1 MYLERRKI
9 LATFAIFAVLL
20 MLTVQANAAY
30 MPSVSH
36 QGTEITETTTLTG
49 TLSDAS
55 AATYVDQMGWDYHDK
70 VWYWISL
77 NRLDQIHLKLEMT
90 GTLDADLGAWHL
102 QAPDFVQK
110 STLAGTTTEEISF
123 WNWFSSEFQI
133 FVGCYSGSGSY
144 TLTVEVERVKDIAG
158 TSTITGTIQSD
169 GVIDAYDW
177 YKVELEEGDYAK
189 FTVTPPATAVP
200 YLQVACEEYVEH
212 LSGEST
218 STAHD
223 THFWSNSTGVGQPVS
238 IEISGGVPHDG
249 IYFVVVFYSSGS
261 GSYTLKSVIDRT
273 PPVINNVARNPQ
285 QPQPSDTA
293 TVSANV
299 TDPDS
304 GVKTVTLR
312 YSKDSGTTWSDV
324 AMTVGTGSIYTGT
337 IPAQPD
343 GTAVQYKIKAEDNA
357 GFSGE
362 SAVASYTSKTLIF
375 GLEPLM
381 FYALVGGLAVVVV
394 VVVVLLVVRKPKVVP
409 PPTPAYAPPP
419 TPPPAPAYAPPPAAP
434 AAPPTGFCPTCG
446 TPIPPGTVFCPKC
459 GRRIQ

>member
-1 MYLERRKI
+1 MHLERRKI

-20 MLTVQANAAY
+20 TVTVQANAAY

-55 AATYVDQMGWDYHDK
+55 AATYIDQMGWSYHDK
-70 VWYWISL
+70 VWYWIEL
-77 NRLDQIHLKLEMT
+77 NRLDQIHLKLEMSA
-90 GTLDADLGAWHL
+90 GLDADLGIWHL
-102 QAPDFVQK
+102 GAPDWKEV
-110 STLAGTTTEEISF
+110 SDTSGSVTEEISF
-123 WNWFSSEFQI
+123 WNLFSSEFQI

-158 TSTITGTIQSD
+158 TSTVTGTIQLGSIVD
-169 GVIDAYDW
+169 THDW

-189 FTVTPPATAVP
+189 FTVTPPATAE
-200 YLQVACEEYVEH
+200 YFLQVVCEEYVRH
-212 LSGEST
+212 MSGEST

-238 IEISGGVPHDG
+238 IEIPRDDIHDG
-249 IYFVVVFYSSGS
+249 IYFVIVFRSSGS
-261 GSYTLKSVIDRT
+261 GTYTLKSVIDRT
-273 PPVINNVARNPQ
+273 PPVISNIARNPQ
-285 QPQPSDTA
+285 QPQPADA
-293 TVSANV
+293 VTVSANV

-312 YSKDSGTTWSDV
+312 YSKDGGTTWLDV
-324 AMTVGTGSIYTGT
+324 PMSVSTGT
-337 IPAQPD
+337 TYTANIPAQPD
-343 GTAVQYKIKAEDNA
+343 GTVVQYKIKAADNA

-375 GLEPLM
+375 GLEPIM

-394 VVVVLLVVRKPKVVP
+394 VVVLLVMRKPKVVP

-419 TPPPAPAYAPPPAAP
+419 T

>member
-20 MLTVQANAAY
+20 TLTVQANAVY

-55 AATYVDQMGWDYHDK
+55 AATYIDQMEYLYHDK

-77 NRLDQIHLKLEMT
+77 NRLDMVHLKLEMT
-90 GTLDADLGAWHL
+90 AGLDADLGIWHL
-102 QAPDFVQK
+102 VAPDWK
-110 STLAGTTTEEISF
+110 SVKTTSGSVTEEISF
-123 WNWFSSEFQI
+123 WNAFSSEFQI

-144 TLTVEVERVKDIAG
+144 TLTVEVERVGNIAG
-158 TSTITGTIQSD
+158 TSTKTGTIGPGSA
-169 GVIDAYDW
+169 IDIYDM
-177 YKVELEEGDYAK
+177 YKVELKQGDYAK
-189 FTVTPPATAVP
+189 FTLTPPATAVP
-200 YLQVACEEYVEH
+200 YLQVVCDEYMKH
-212 LSGEST
+212 FSGEST

-223 THFWSNSTGVGQPVS
+223 THFWSNSSDVGQPVS
-238 IEISGGVPHDG
+238 IEIPSDGIHDG
-249 IYFVVVFYSSGS
+249 TYYVIVFYSSGS

-273 PPVINNVARNPQ
+273 PPVISNVARNPQ
-285 QPQPSDTA
+285 QPQPADA
-293 TVSANV
+293 VTVTANV

-312 YSKDSGTTWSDV
+312 YSKDGGSTWSNV
-324 AMTVGTGSIYTGT
+324 AMSVSTGTIYTGN

-357 GFSGE
+357 GFSDE
-362 SAVASYTSKTLIF
+362 STAASYTSKTLIF
-375 GLEPLM
+375 GMEPM
-381 FYALVGGLAVVVV
+381 IFYALVGGLVVVVV
-394 VVVVLLVVRKPKVVP
+394 VVVVLLVVRKPKAVP
-409 PPTPAYAPPP
+409 PPTPTYAPPP
-419 TPPPAPAYAPPPAAP
+419 TPPPAPAYAPPPAP
-434 AAPPTGFCPTCG
+434 VTPPTAFCPTCG

>member
-1 MYLERRKI
+1 MYLEKRKI
-9 LATFAIFAVLL
+9 LATFAVFAVLL
-20 MLTVQANAAY
+20 TLTVQASAAY

-55 AATYVDQMGWDYHDK
+55 ASTYIDQMGWSYHDK
-70 VWYWISL
+70 VWYWIEF
-77 NRLDQIHLKLEMT
+77 NRYDQIHLKLEMT
-90 GTLDADLGAWHL
+90 GTLDADLGIWHL
-102 QAPDFVQK
+102 ALPDWKEV
-110 STLAGTTTEEISF
+110 SDTAGQVTEEISF
-123 WNWFSSEFQI
+123 WNLFSSEFQI

-158 TSTITGTIQSD
+158 TSTVTGTIQPGSVLD
-169 GVIDAYDW
+169 THDW

-189 FTVTPPATAVP
+189 FTVTPSGAVAP
-200 YLQVACEEYVEH
+200 ILQVVCEEAAKH
-212 LSGEST
+212 FSGEST

-223 THFWSNSTGVGQPVS
+223 THYWSNSTDVGQPVS
-238 IEISGGVPHDG
+238 IEIPGGVPHDG
-249 IYFVVVFYSSGS
+249 TYFVVVFWGGS
-261 GSYTLKSVIDRT
+261 YSYTLNSVIDRT
-273 PPVINNVARNPQ
+273 PPVISNVARNPQ
-285 QPQPSDTA
+285 QPQPADA
-293 TVSANV
+293 VTVSANV

-312 YSKDSGTTWSDV
+312 YSKDGGSTWSNV
-324 AMTVGTGSIYTGT
+324 AMSVSTGTIYTGS

-375 GLEPLM
+375 GMEPM
-381 FYALVGGLAVVVV
+381 IFYALVGGLAVVVV
-394 VVVVLLVVRKPKVVP
+394 VIVVLLVVRKPKAVP

-434 AAPPTGFCPTCG
+434 PTAFCPTCG
-446 TPIPPGTVFCPKC
+446 TPIPTGTVFCPKC